1 MNEPRNP
8 SSSAQ
13 NAATPPRTK
22 WGRSRF
28 GGSPGALIAISLVAG
43 APLAAGVGWL
53 AMLAE
58 SGHPSPWLIFW
69 VTAIVTWPL
78 GAGLVWA
85 LLVDRST
92 LSGAPDDPDSSVESR
107 WYDKAAA
114 GAFHVLIVSLGLG
127 AAVFQFLKVD
137 VAPPLLLGG
146 YFVLAVAAF
155 GISYLFAKK
164 TSA

>member
-13 NAATPPRTK
+13 NAATPPRTR

-28 GGSPGALIAISLVAG
+28 GGSPGVLIVVSLLVGAVLVAG
-43 APLAAGVGWL
+43 IGWL
-53 AMLAE
+53 AMLVE
-58 SGHPSPWLIFW
+58 PGSENPWLLFW
-69 VTAIVTWPL
+69 VTAIVTWPF
-78 GAGLVWA
+78 GAILVWA

-92 LSGAPDDPDSSVESR
+92 LSGALDDPELSVESR
-107 WYDKAAA
+107 WYDKAAS
-114 GAFHVLIVSLGLG
+114 GAFHALIVALGLG
-127 AAVFQFLKVD
+127 VAAFQFLNVD